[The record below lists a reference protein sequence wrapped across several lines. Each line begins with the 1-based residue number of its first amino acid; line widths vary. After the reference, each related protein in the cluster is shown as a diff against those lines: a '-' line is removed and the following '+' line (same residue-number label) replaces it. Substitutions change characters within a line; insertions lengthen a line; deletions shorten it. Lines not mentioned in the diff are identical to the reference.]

1 MKCQKCGA
9 EVPDGAKFCN
19 ECGAKIEQVALFKDD
34 ESKNTDPCKCES
46 CGNIIPN
53 NSVFCPICHTYQ
65 KNKFTPTGDVEK
77 TSDKKP
83 MRRVLLLYIG
93 LIVFMILA
101 AFIAGTISQCNQPD
115 DFQEPVTTST
125 NQTANDTS
133 ETDLFE
139 WYDITPF
146 SIDIPKEWTH
156 KAHDGYYYFYDP
168 DGNRLYISS
177 SQSNISPS
185 QFTSGYVD
193 SFLDGFAN
201 SFDDFEEI
209 SRTTTHIDD
218 FLAYRVIAN
227 LELSGDK
234 YYGTMYVWVTKNY
247 LCCMLFTTEGDE
259 QSEEFDFYEDII
271 VNSIITYSSKDV
283 RSPEEDL
290 TKKAAEPETEPET
303 EPPTEKPTEFE
314 DTLTELYSDSDIAV
328 YYSDTEPYPYSDDEA
343 VVHFY
348 VKNKMD
354 KSITIQADTVILDG
368 RSYNNVVCS
377 DPISAN
383 SEGMIELAIED
394 CKNFNPSTVGADL
407 KYFDTDTYDND
418 VTMNIASKKVK

>member
-9 EVPDGAKFCN
+9 EVPVGAKFCN

-34 ESKNTDPCKCES
+34 ESKNTEPCKCES

-65 KNKFTPTGDVEK
+65 KNKFSPTGEAEK
-77 TSDKKP
+77 TTEKKP
-83 MRRVLLLYIG
+83 IYRTPHFYIALLIA
-93 LIVFMILA
+93 LILTATAVTA
-101 AFIAGTISQCNQPD
+101 ISQCSNQPD
-115 DFQEPVTTST
+115 IQEPVTTST
-125 NQTANDTS
+125 NQTSNDTS

-156 KAHDGYYYFYDP
+156 KAHDGYHYFYDP

-247 LCCMLFTTEGDE
+247 LCCMLFTTEGDK

-283 RSPEEDL
+283 RSPEEDS
-290 TKKAAEPETEPET
+290 TKKATEPETEKPTKKPT
-303 EPPTEKPTEFE
+303 EPPTEKPTKKATEKPVDSITVSQSNALKSAKSYLEYSAFSYNGLVEQLEYEKYSHE
-314 DTLTELYSDSDIAV
+314 DAV
-328 YYSDTEPYPYSDDEA
+328 YA
-343 VVHFY
+343 
-348 VKNKMD
+348 
-354 KSITIQADTVILDG
+354 ADH
-368 RSYNNVVCS
+368 C
-377 DPISAN
+377 
-383 SEGMIELAIED
+383 
-394 CKNFNPSTVGADL
+394 GADWNEQAAKSAESYL
-407 KYFDTDTYDND
+407 AYSSFSRDGLIEQLEYEGFTHEQAVYGVEQNGL
-418 VTMNIASKKVK
+418 

>member
-1 MKCQKCGA
+1 MKCQKCGS
-9 EVPDGAKFCN
+9 EVPTGSKFCN

-34 ESKNTDPCKCES
+34 ESKNTEPCKCES

-65 KNKFTPTGDVEK
+65 KNKFSPTGEAEK
-77 TSDKKP
+77 TTEKKP
-83 MRRVLLLYIG
+83 IYRTPHFYIALLIA
-93 LIVFMILA
+93 LILTATAVTA
-101 AFIAGTISQCNQPD
+101 ISQCSNQPD
-115 DFQEPVTTST
+115 IQEPVTTST
-125 NQTANDTS
+125 NQTSNDTS

-156 KAHDGYYYFYDP
+156 KAHDGYHYFYDP

-283 RSPEEDL
+283 RSPEEDSAEKATEPKTEKP
-290 TKKAAEPETEPET
+290 TKKPT
-303 EPPTEKPTEFE
+303 EPPTEKPVDKITISQSNALKSAKSYLEYSSFSYNGLIEQLEYEKYSHE
-314 DTLTELYSDSDIAV
+314 DAV
-328 YYSDTEPYPYSDDEA
+328 YA
-343 VVHFY
+343 
-348 VKNKMD
+348 
-354 KSITIQADTVILDG
+354 AD
-368 RSYNNVVCS
+368 NC
-377 DPISAN
+377 
-383 SEGMIELAIED
+383 
-394 CKNFNPSTVGADL
+394 GADWNEQAAKSAESYL
-407 KYFDTDTYDND
+407 AYSSFSRDSLIEQLEYEGFTHEQAVYGVEQNGL
-418 VTMNIASKKVK
+418 

>member
-9 EVPDGAKFCN
+9 EVPVGAKFCN

-34 ESKNTDPCKCES
+34 ESKNTEPCKCES

-65 KNKFTPTGDVEK
+65 KNKFSPTGEAEK
-77 TSDKKP
+77 TTEKKP
-83 MRRVLLLYIG
+83 IYRTPHFYIALLIA
-93 LIVFMILA
+93 LILTATAVTA
-101 AFIAGTISQCNQPD
+101 ISQCSNQPD
-115 DFQEPVTTST
+115 IQEPVTTST
-125 NQTANDTS
+125 NQTSNDTS

-156 KAHDGYYYFYDP
+156 KAHDGYHYFYDP

-283 RSPEEDL
+283 RSPEEDSAE
-290 TKKAAEPETEPET
+290 KATEPETEKPTKKPT
-303 EPPTEKPTEFE
+303 EPPTEKPTKKATEKPVDSITVSQSNALKSAKSYLEYSAFSYNGLVEQLEYEKYSHE
-314 DTLTELYSDSDIAV
+314 DAV
-328 YYSDTEPYPYSDDEA
+328 YA
-343 VVHFY
+343 
-348 VKNKMD
+348 
-354 KSITIQADTVILDG
+354 ADH
-368 RSYNNVVCS
+368 C
-377 DPISAN
+377 
-383 SEGMIELAIED
+383 
-394 CKNFNPSTVGADL
+394 GADWNEQAAKSAESYL
-407 KYFDTDTYDND
+407 AYSSFSRDGLIEQLEYEGFTHEQAVYGVEQNGL
-418 VTMNIASKKVK
+418 

>member
-1 MKCQKCGA
+1 MKCQKCGSEIPA
-9 EVPDGAKFCN
+9 GSKFCN
-19 ECGAKIEQVALFKDD
+19 ECGTKIEQVALFKDD
-34 ESKNTDPCKCES
+34 ESKNTEPCKCES

-65 KNKFTPTGDVEK
+65 KNKFSPTGEAEK
-77 TSDKKP
+77 TTEKKP
-83 MRRVLLLYIG
+83 IYRTPHFYIALLIA
-93 LIVFMILA
+93 LILTATAVTA
-101 AFIAGTISQCNQPD
+101 ISQCSNQPD
-115 DFQEPVTTST
+115 IQEPVTTST
-125 NQTANDTS
+125 NQTSNDTS

-156 KAHDGYYYFYDP
+156 KAHDGYHYFYDP

-283 RSPEEDL
+283 RSPEKDS
-290 TKKAAEPETEPET
+290 TKKAAEPETEKPTKKPT
-303 EPPTEKPTEFE
+303 EPPTEKPTKKATEKSVDSITVSQSNALESAKSYLEYSAFSYNGLVEQLEYEKYSHE
-314 DTLTELYSDSDIAV
+314 DAV
-328 YYSDTEPYPYSDDEA
+328 YA
-343 VVHFY
+343 
-348 VKNKMD
+348 
-354 KSITIQADTVILDG
+354 ADH
-368 RSYNNVVCS
+368 C
-377 DPISAN
+377 
-383 SEGMIELAIED
+383 
-394 CKNFNPSTVGADL
+394 GADWNEQAAKSAESYL
-407 KYFDTDTYDND
+407 AYSSFSRDGLIEQLEYEGFTHEQAVYGVEQNGL
-418 VTMNIASKKVK
+418 